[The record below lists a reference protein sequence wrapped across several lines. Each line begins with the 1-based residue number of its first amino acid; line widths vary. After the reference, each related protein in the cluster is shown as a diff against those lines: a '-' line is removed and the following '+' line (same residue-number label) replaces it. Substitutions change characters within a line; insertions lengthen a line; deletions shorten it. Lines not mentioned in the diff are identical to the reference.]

1 MKRNEK
7 QKTQLQTYF
16 SKAWLDEED
25 FKKWLSPV
33 ADNTQ
38 ARCKQCNKTFNL
50 SNMGRQAL
58 VSHAA
63 GKKHITLTHRSQTF
77 FQRKTAVPSTE
88 ESEVSEP
95 STDADRPSCSKQVV
109 EIAFNNTDKIKAEI
123 YWVLKCIT
131 GGYSNNSCNNIAIL
145 FQNMF
150 PDSEIAK
157 KFQLGP
163 NKVKY
168 LTNFGIKPYIK
179 DLLVES
185 IKKSNCYI
193 VSFDESLNKV
203 TQNCEMDLLL
213 RFFDPLD
220 ERVKV
225 RFFDSRF
232 LGHATHSDLLQHFND
247 AVKDLNPNHMYQI
260 SMDGP
265 SVNLKFYDCIIKQ
278 REENEQHALVNI
290 GTCGLHTIHGAF
302 RNGAQK
308 SDWNIKKVLKG
319 SYILLHDSPARRD
332 DYQSVTGSEKFPLQ
346 FCVTR

>member
-1 MKRNEK
+1 MKKSENRK
-7 QKTQLQTYF
+7 AQQQTYF
-16 SKAWLDEED
+16 SKAWLDDEE

-33 ADNTQ
+33 VDNTQ
-38 ARCKQCNKTFNL
+38 ARFKQCNKTFNL

-58 VSHAA
+58 VSHAS
-63 GKKHITLTHRSQTF
+63 GQKHKTLTHRSQSF
-77 FQRKTAVPSTE
+77 FQRKNATVSSTK
-88 ESEVSEP
+88 ESKVSEASSDTNKP
-95 STDADRPSCSKQVV
+95 LCSNQIV
-109 EIAFNNTDKIKAEI
+109 EISYNNTDKVKAEI

-131 GGYSNNSCNNIAIL
+131 GSYSNNSCNNIATL

-168 LTNFGIKPYIK
+168 VTNYGIKPYIK

-185 IKKSNCYI
+185 IKKSDCYI

-213 RFFDPLD
+213 RYFDSSD
-220 ERVKV
+220 DRVKV
-225 RFFDSRF
+225 RYFDSQF
-232 LGHATHSDLLQHFND
+232 LGHATHGDLLHHFNE
-247 AVKDLNPNHMYQI
+247 ATKDLNPNYMYQI

-265 SVNLKFYDCIIKQ
+265 NVNLKFYDCVVKQ
-278 REENEQHALVNI
+278 REENEQHTLVNI

-302 RNGAQK
+302 KNCAEK
-308 SDWNIKKVLKG
+308 SGWNLNK
-319 SYILLHDSPARRD
+319 RQ
-332 DYQSVTGSEKFPLQ
+332 QS
-346 FCVTR
+346 